1 MCAESRARL
10 SVRELRERL
19 TLRRVGHT
27 GFVEKSELVG
37 ALEGAPHETLCSICH
52 DDFCDGDAV
61 RLLPCNHYHHVAC
74 VDKWLLD
81 ASRAPACP
89 LCNTKLEYYCKVD

>member
-1 MCAESRARL
+1 MVPVSRL
-10 SVRELRERL
+10 SRREQLFPRPPVATR
-19 TLRRVGHT
+19 TQ
-27 GFVEKSELVG
+27 EL
-37 ALEGAPHETLCSICH
+37 LCSICH